1 MGYRLHVHK
10 EHKIV
15 YGNGRFNHCFTQIS
29 TLFDIMHIK
38 QNEEAEENKFEWDES
53 YAGNGGYDGCCDNF
67 EMPIEQFDYI
77 INNIPNLTDE
87 ELKEINNNVGP
98 NEELTKEELLETF
111 IEFKNDADTTDGGY
125 YYFSWF

>member
-1 MGYRLHVHK
+1 MGYRLHVHT

-15 YGNGRFNHCFTQIS
+15 YGGGRFNHCFSQIL
-29 TLFDIMHIK
+29 TLFDIMCIK

-53 YAGNGGYDGCCDNF
+53 YAGNGGYDGCCNNF
-67 EMPIEQFDYI
+67 EMPIEQLDYI
-77 INNIPNLTDE
+77 ISNIPNLTDE

-98 NEELTKEELLETF
+98 NEELTKEELLSVF
-111 IEFKNDADTTDGGY
+111 IEFKNNADISNGY